1 MGGSGGTLATG
12 GGLVGG
18 ALDTTGNRLVG
29 VAGAGAGPCAPMGTA
44 AGPWAPTAS
53 AAEGLVAP
61 LLLFPLALRGGL
73 AGANAGSEMH
83 SVNTVQSYEG

>member
-12 GGLVGG
+12 GGLVVG
-18 ALDTTGNRLVG
+18 ALVTTGNRLVG
-29 VAGAGAGPCAPMGTA
+29 VVGAGPCAPTGTA
-44 AGPWAPTAS
+44 AGPWAPTAN

-61 LLLFPLALRGGL
+61 LLLLPLVLRGGL